1 MRTHAHS
8 GQAAPFPALQETE
21 RDKESEKK
29 TTRAHLHGRVELA
42 ERDLAARHAV
52 HLAFERL
59 DLRRVAHVTVRVL
72 AREGVRW

>member
-1 MRTHAHS
+1 MHTHAHS

-21 RDKESEKK
+21 RLDKESEKK

-59 DLRRVAHVTVRVL
+59 DLQ
-72 AREGVRW
+72 